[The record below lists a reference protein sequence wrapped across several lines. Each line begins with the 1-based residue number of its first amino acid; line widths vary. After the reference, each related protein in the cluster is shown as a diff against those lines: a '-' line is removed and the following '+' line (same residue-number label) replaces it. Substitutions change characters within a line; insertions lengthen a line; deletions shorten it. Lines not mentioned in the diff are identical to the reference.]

1 MLTKKDFVFSS
12 KFSCPVSGFT
22 IEEIEPRLFSF
33 NSPNG
38 ACPGC
43 DGLGYLEKFDPNLIV
58 GNNQLSLSE
67 GVILPWNKSNTFYT
81 ELIDEICNL
90 YNINSHKKWED
101 LSEKQKNLI
110 LYGDGSEVFVSGGF
124 SGWSYNKRFFGV
136 IGFLETKLK
145 KNGCGKR

>member
-1 MLTKKDFVFSS
+1 M
-12 KFSCPVSGFT
+12 
-22 IEEIEPRLFSF
+22 
-33 NSPNG
+33 
-38 ACPGC
+38 
-43 DGLGYLEKFDPNLIV
+43 
-58 GNNQLSLSE
+58 SE

-136 IGFLETKLK
+136 IGFL
-145 KNGCGKR
+145 